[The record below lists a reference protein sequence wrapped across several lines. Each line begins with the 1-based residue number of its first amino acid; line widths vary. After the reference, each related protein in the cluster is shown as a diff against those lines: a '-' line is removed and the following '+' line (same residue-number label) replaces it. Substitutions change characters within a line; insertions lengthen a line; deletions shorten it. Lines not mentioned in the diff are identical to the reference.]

1 MKNVK
6 KSLSNLLCIILIAF
20 YICSFNCI
28 GNIDINAENNENL
41 ENPDVFES
49 IESKILKEEEYY
61 ADGEEESNVYLDID
75 KMYFL
80 PDEDIL
86 VSYLVTNEQ
95 EITNFDYTATGF
107 EVVDIGIDE
116 ENNRINVELCCL
128 PHEENYLLDLCITL
142 GDKYMS
148 VSLYAFNNEY
158 GVFVSQFS
166 KSNAFE
172 NML

>member
-86 VSYLVTNEQ
+86 VSSTYLC
-95 EITNFDYTATGF
+95 IAS
-107 EVVDIGIDE
+107 
-116 ENNRINVELCCL
+116 
-128 PHEENYLLDLCITL
+128 LLDNLSSQINGYDIALKCF
-142 GDKYMS
+142 DKLEEDVYPLD
-148 VSLYAFNNEY
+148 VLNYFL
-158 GVFVSQFS
+158 
-166 KSNAFE
+166 KH
-172 NML
+172 